1 MTSER
6 LAIQLMIAQG
16 VLFAAET
23 AIIHHIGSRAS
34 VMQLALIRGTAGLVL
49 AVALARN
56 LGFAV
61 MRTNQLPLQLLRGG
75 VALLYLW
82 VMIYSF
88 SHLPFAD
95 ATAISYT
102 QAAYIAVFSVL
113 ILSEPVTRLRWA
125 AAAVGIVG
133 ALFIA
138 KPAFAGW
145 NSAYLVALFG
155 TSLNGLGFVLN
166 RYLQREDTEATTM
179 FYTNLVPVLANLPV
193 LTMVALPDPETFL
206 WIPGLLFFGPI
217 GMYLGIVAVKH
228 ANASLLGPYTYLR
241 LIIGVLGGVVIFRE
255 LPDIFSAFGAVLI
268 LAGCMLSSTA
278 YTRRRSCRAS
288 GDIPTSPLC
297 PIGPTWTGR
306 YTTGLAEPGPGIR
319 RRWLLPPTRACAS
332 YWGTIRAISRR
343 ASTSWARWANLIF

>member
-49 AVALARN
+49 AIALARN

-113 ILSEPVTRLRWA
+113 ILREPVTRLRWA

-138 KPAFAGW
+138 KPAFPDW
-145 NSAYLVALFG
+145 NSAYLIALFG

-166 RYLQREDTEATTM
+166 RYLQREDSEATTM
-179 FYTNLVPVLANLPV
+179 FYTNLVPVLANAPV
-193 LTMVALPDPETFL
+193 LAMVALPDPETSL
-206 WIPGLLFFGPI
+206 WLPSLLFFGPI

-228 ANASLLGPYTYLR
+228 ANASMLGPYTLLR
-241 LIIGVLGGVVIFRE
+241 LIFGVLGGVVIFHE
-255 LPDIFSAFGAVLI
+255 LPDIYSAFGAVLI
-268 LAGCMLSSTA
+268 LAGCMLSIVRSA
-278 YTRRRSCRAS
+278 AEGGAELGRRGRAAPGSSWSARSA
-288 GDIPTSPLC
+288 G
-297 PIGPTWTGR
+297 WTPR
-306 YTTGLAEPGPGIR
+306 
-319 RRWLLPPTRACAS
+319 
-332 YWGTIRAISRR
+332 SRR
-343 ASTSWARWANLIF
+343 GDEQRLSVRMSILVIAGCSVLSWAFVISITTALLRFSK